1 MIRNLLSQSGYPKYL
16 SSHLSH
22 FAPLNPTLQEHLPSL
37 SQVTLFEPST
47 LQLHTEMKYSKCL
60 FKKMYELHYRY
71 LSGGVLRTRVNPV
84 DFYSKAISL
93 DLTFTDFQMKR
104 QKLGII
110 LENIF

>member
-1 MIRNLLSQSGYPKYL
+1 
-16 SSHLSH
+16 
-22 FAPLNPTLQEHLPSL
+22 
-37 SQVTLFEPST
+37 
-47 LQLHTEMKYSKCL
+47 
-60 FKKMYELHYRY
+60 MYELHYRY